1 MNKEQIEVGDRRKF
15 GDQGTN
21 LRNFWEKSNIQ
32 LRLIS
37 ELMEKSKSRPISKSP
52 PQYWTPNH
60 EVQKPTFNTN
70 FAKFYKE
77 NYKSYSRKMYFM
89 YIFLKT
95 SIKVWLWNISDKTLL
110 LKFGFMNTAMWSP
123 KPNSEPNFWPKRK
136 TETEFGAE
144 FLTKKNNR
152 IQPRSKFRRRPPL
165 AVDPYTVCPVW
176 SDFSGLVWILTFSQ
190 NLVWIRSEFTPKVRK
205 ILKIISLSWFY

>member
-1 MNKEQIEVGDRRKF
+1 MFPANNSWLQIKYSLIIFCLISVTRLTAFFVVIIQLSIEQQLEVGDRRKF

-21 LRNFWEKSNIQ
+21 LRNFWEKSNIR

-37 ELMEKSKSRPISKSP
+37 ELMEKSKSQPSSKSP

-144 FLTKKNNR
+144 FLT
-152 IQPRSKFRRRPPL
+152 
-165 AVDPYTVCPVW
+165 
-176 SDFSGLVWILTFSQ
+176 
-190 NLVWIRSEFTPKVRK
+190 
-205 ILKIISLSWFY
+205 

>member
-1 MNKEQIEVGDRRKF
+1 MTCRNNNNNNCFCIVKIISFNSKSVSVAECNRSARAARPVLCVEVGDRRKF

-21 LRNFWEKSNIQ
+21 LRNFWEKSNIR

-37 ELMEKSKSRPISKSP
+37 ELMEKSKSQPSSKSP

-89 YIFLKT
+89 NIFLKT

-165 AVDPYTVCPVW
+165 CL
-176 SDFSGLVWILTFSQ
+176 DF
-190 NLVWIRSEFTPKVRK
+190 
-205 ILKIISLSWFY
+205 ISLI

>member
-1 MNKEQIEVGDRRKF
+1 
-15 GDQGTN
+15 
-21 LRNFWEKSNIQ
+21 
-32 LRLIS
+32 
-37 ELMEKSKSRPISKSP
+37 MEKSKSQPSSKSP

-77 NYKSYSRKMYFM
+77 NYKSYLRKMYSM

-123 KPNSEPNFWPKRK
+123 KPNSEPNFWPKR
-136 TETEFGAE
+136 TTEFNRGQNSGAAH
-144 FLTKKNNR
+144 LYCATN
-152 IQPRSKFRRRPPL
+152 
-165 AVDPYTVCPVW
+165 PYKT
-176 SDFSGLVWILTFSQ
+176 
-190 NLVWIRSEFTPKVRK
+190 NTPKQTGFTTYRSTMMQHAHQLDLFWVVLCSVLCSFLPCVLLCAQTSFSPLLICIKRWNAK
-205 ILKIISLSWFY
+205 I

>member
-1 MNKEQIEVGDRRKF
+1 MPCSVVDKRSACYTELEVGDRRKF

-37 ELMEKSKSRPISKSP
+37 ELMEKSKSRPSSKSP

-165 AVDPYTVCPVW
+165 HV
-176 SDFSGLVWILTFSQ
+176 
-190 NLVWIRSEFTPKVRK
+190 TPTIAIVK
-205 ILKIISLSWFY
+205 

>member
-1 MNKEQIEVGDRRKF
+1 MGDRRKF

-21 LRNFWEKSNIQ
+21 LRNFWEKSNIR

-37 ELMEKSKSRPISKSP
+37 ELMEKSKSQPSSKYP

-89 YIFLKT
+89 DIFLKT

-123 KPNSEPNFWPKRK
+123 KPNSEPNFWPKR
-136 TETEFGAE
+136 TTEFNRGQNSGAAHLYSQAYNKGGMTLLSVTHQSCAE
-144 FLTKKNNR
+144 TSLESNCQ
-152 IQPRSKFRRRPPL
+152 IPL
-165 AVDPYTVCPVW
+165 
-176 SDFSGLVWILTFSQ
+176 
-190 NLVWIRSEFTPKVRK
+190 
-205 ILKIISLSWFY
+205 SLSDLTVAF

>member
-1 MNKEQIEVGDRRKF
+1 
-15 GDQGTN
+15 
-21 LRNFWEKSNIQ
+21 
-32 LRLIS
+32 
-37 ELMEKSKSRPISKSP
+37 MEKSKSQPSSKSP

-152 IQPRSKFRRRPPL
+152 IQPSSKFRRRPPL
-165 AVDPYTVCPVW
+165 
-176 SDFSGLVWILTFSQ
+176 
-190 NLVWIRSEFTPKVRK
+190 
-205 ILKIISLSWFY
+205 SLSP

>member
-1 MNKEQIEVGDRRKF
+1 MGDRRKF

-21 LRNFWEKSNIQ
+21 LCNFWEKSNIQ

-37 ELMEKSKSRPISKSP
+37 ELMEKSKSRPSSKSP

-95 SIKVWLWNISDKTLL
+95 SIKVWLSYISDKTLFSNL
-110 LKFGFMNTAMWSP
+110 VLWTQQCKHQNRIRSRISDLKEKP
-123 KPNSEPNFWPKRK
+123 KPNSEPNFWPKR
-136 TETEFGAE
+136 TTEFNRGQNSGAAH
-144 FLTKKNNR
+144 LY
-152 IQPRSKFRRRPPL
+152 L
-165 AVDPYTVCPVW
+165 
-176 SDFSGLVWILTFSQ
+176 
-190 NLVWIRSEFTPKVRK
+190 
-205 ILKIISLSWFY
+205 

>member
-1 MNKEQIEVGDRRKF
+1 MYVEVGDRRKF

-21 LRNFWEKSNIQ
+21 LRNFWEKSNIR

-37 ELMEKSKSRPISKSP
+37 ELMEKSKSQPSSKSP

-123 KPNSEPNFWPKRK
+123 KPNSEPNFWPKR
-136 TETEFGAE
+136 TTEFNRGQNSGAAHLYYYIAIWE
-144 FLTKKNNR
+144 
-152 IQPRSKFRRRPPL
+152 
-165 AVDPYTVCPVW
+165 
-176 SDFSGLVWILTFSQ
+176 SGLVWWHILD
-190 NLVWIRSEFTPKVRK
+190 L
-205 ILKIISLSWFY
+205 LSLSGQWSVHQNGAKISIIDHQ

>member
-1 MNKEQIEVGDRRKF
+1 MKKFLTLNCFQKISRILHFHYLLTIFLFKVKCDITTFWGGISPRLEVGDRRKF

-21 LRNFWEKSNIQ
+21 LRNFWEKSNIR

-37 ELMEKSKSRPISKSP
+37 ELMEKSKSQPSSKSP

-77 NYKSYSRKMYFM
+77 NYKSYSRKMYFL

-95 SIKVWLWNISDKTLL
+95 SIKVWLSYISDKTLW
-110 LKFGFMNTAMWSP
+110 LKFGFMNTAMRTP
-123 KPNSEPNFWPKRK
+123 KPNS
-136 TETEFGAE
+136 
-144 FLTKKNNR
+144 
-152 IQPRSKFRRRPPL
+152 
-165 AVDPYTVCPVW
+165 
-176 SDFSGLVWILTFSQ
+176 
-190 NLVWIRSEFTPKVRK
+190 
-205 ILKIISLSWFY
+205 

>member
-1 MNKEQIEVGDRRKF
+1 MGDRRKF

-21 LRNFWEKSNIQ
+21 LRNFWEKSNIR

-37 ELMEKSKSRPISKSP
+37 ELMEKSKSQPSSKSP

-165 AVDPYTVCPVW
+165 LREKVWLTVGGRGWELYWAEPYLKGTSAPNRTV
-176 SDFSGLVWILTFSQ
+176 SKHRRG
-190 NLVWIRSEFTPKVRK
+190 RG
-205 ILKIISLSWFY
+205 